1 MKCFKCKG
9 RGFCGRQFCP
19 IYSKAQSM
27 FKAVNLID
35 SEDFFANSPPSV
47 FVGRI
52 GYPDVNVGVL
62 SPGMFK
68 ENVSQYD
75 NPHYWFEN
83 DTSIQDIVNF
93 RSSLINSRFK
103 TKVKNPAGKF
113 VEMSQDIAMASKPA
127 EIEVELKY
135 KPKARVNLNN
145 ITMPMGPTVD
155 LEKLKITSNPNTDT
169 RVEKVVYDFDMKSVE
184 GLNRLY
190 KKGFNETILSKLLSI
205 GVFGVKK
212 NRRLV
217 PTRWSLTATD
227 DTLGKQLIKD
237 LVNYNEI
244 DYCLYVG
251 NYFGN
256 YYFIMFFPDAWSYEL
271 FETYMPKSLWNP
283 NANMETATDYESY
296 SGRKSYASETVGGY
310 YAARLG
316 ILEKLKNLKRKGSV
330 LALRFITDEYAC
342 PLGVWV
348 VRQAVRKTMMQ
359 ERMVFSSKEEMIAKV
374 KELILA
380 KFKYNV
386 DGLLK
391 QSKLLNRIN
400 TQLKLK
406 CFLP

>member
-9 RGFCGRQFCP
+9 RGFCGRTFCP
-19 IYSKAQSM
+19 IYSKAESM

-35 SEDFFANSPPSV
+35 KEDFFANSPPSV

-75 NPHYWFEN
+75 DPHYWFEN

-127 EIEVELKY
+127 EIEVELKH
-135 KPKARVNLNN
+135 KPKARVNLNS

-169 RVEKVVYDFDMKSVE
+169 RVEKVVYDYDMKSVE
-184 GLNRLY
+184 GLNTLY
-190 KKGFNETILSKLLSI
+190 KKGFNENILSKLLSI

-217 PTRWSLTATD
+217 PTRWSLTSVD
-227 DTLGKQLIKD
+227 SIIGNNLVSEIKKNN
-237 LVNYNEI
+237 VA
-244 DYCLYVG
+244 DYSVYFDG
-251 NYFGN
+251 YFGN
-256 YYFIMFFPDAWSYEL
+256 YFLILFFPEIYSYEL
-271 FETYMPKSLWNP
+271 FEMYMPEAMWNP
-283 NANMETATDYESY
+283 EKKLNYTTDYESY
-296 SGRKSYASETVGGY
+296 NGRKSYAENCGGGF
-310 YAARLG
+310 YACRLG
-316 ILEKLKNLKRKGSV
+316 VTEKLKEIKRQASV
-330 LALRFITDEYAC
+330 LVLRFITNEYTC
-342 PLGVWV
+342 PLGVFV
-348 VRQAVRKTMMQ
+348 VRQATRKSLMNKPQ
-359 ERMVFSSKEEMIAKV
+359 SFESKELMLAYV
-374 KELILA
+374 KSFVKKKFGQDISGILN
-380 KFKYNV
+380 KSI
-386 DGLLK
+386 LLK
-391 QSKLLNRIN
+391 NIKQQSKL
-400 TQLKLK
+400 TK
-406 CFLP
+406 FL